1 MTRKIKP
8 QATPSGIVSQQQSK
22 VIFGFSQLRRLS
34 YVDAKND
41 SVFFIDFLD
50 RLKKLSGLDWNTVW
64 TTQRH
69 GLGTEM
75 VPKVSLKQSAKN
87 LIPEDM
93 DKLIV
98 FRATGDNHA
107 FLGFREGNVFQVLFI
122 EYKFGDIYQHG
133 K

>member
-1 MTRKIKP
+1 MTKKIRP
-8 QATPSGIVSQQQSK
+8 QAVPSGSVSQQQSK
-22 VIFGFSQLRRLS
+22 LVFGFSQLKSLS
-34 YVDAKND
+34 YIEARND
-41 SVFFIDFLD
+41 STFFVDFIE

-75 VPKVSLKQSAKN
+75 IPKSILKQSARN

-133 K
+133 R